1 VSVGP
6 MRARIAAVG
15 APYVQDAVLTGIDRD
30 DLGALV
36 FPHLESCRTLAPDLA
51 ADAPPQALLAS
62 PPVRAFFQRLVDQLM
77 AQSTGSATRVMRLKL
92 LAEPP
97 LIDAG
102 EITDKGSINQRA
114 VLTRRAAIVRDLYET
129 DDPLVIRP
137 SAP

>member
-1 VSVGP
+1 
-6 MRARIAAVG
+6 MRARIAAAG

-51 ADAPPQALLAS
+51 ADVPPETLLAS
-62 PPVRAFFQRLVDQLM
+62 PLVRAFFQRLVDQLM

-114 VLTRRAAIVRDLYET
+114 VLTRRAAIVRDLYEA

-137 SAP
+137 GTP